1 MTRALARTQH
11 DHLPMLTTWFLATN
25 ELVAERFALR
35 VVRVVRDPVT
45 GGVFEASGPVWESLS
60 DLAFF
65 QIDGLDLG
73 VVALLFGVEAL
84 EELDRTRALG
94 GTEAP
99 ETGLPALYRVPAEA
113 VATFQRDLRSRT
125 QRAKSFGERARAK
138 GLRSGVDVGAS
149 PPFLERSGA
158 WRGDVLPDA
167 EAELFE
173 AFATLLE
180 DAEPGMA
187 IVAVAEEP

>member
-1 MTRALARTQH
+1 
-11 DHLPMLTTWFLATN
+11 MLTTWFLATN
-25 ELVAERFALR
+25 ELVAERFELR
-35 VVRVVRDPVT
+35 IVREVRDPVT
-45 GGVFEASGPVWESLS
+45 GRGLKASGPVWESLS

-73 VVALLFGVEAL
+73 IVALLFGVEAL
-84 EELDRTRALG
+84 DELDRTRVLG
-94 GTEAP
+94 GTEGGKNTFEA
-99 ETGLPALYRVPAEA
+99 GLPALYRVPAEA
-113 VATFQRDLRSRT
+113 VAAFQRDLRNRT
-125 QRAKSFGERARAK
+125 LRAKSFGERARAK
-138 GLRSGVDVGAS
+138 GLRSGVDIGAS

-158 WRGDVLPDA
+158 WRGDVLPDV

-187 IVAVAEEP
+187 IVALAEEP

>member
-1 MTRALARTQH
+1 
-11 DHLPMLTTWFLATN
+11 MLTTWFLATN
-25 ELVAERFALR
+25 ELVAERFELR
-35 VVRVVRDPVT
+35 VAREVRDPST
-45 GGVFEASGPVWESLS
+45 GGAMQIVGPVWETLS

-73 VVALLFGVEAL
+73 IVALLFGVEAL
-84 EELDRTRALG
+84 EELDRTRALS
-94 GTEAP
+94 GTAEGQSTF
-99 ETGLPALYRVPAEA
+99 ETGLPALHRVPAEA
-113 VATFQRDLRSRT
+113 VAAFQRDLRNRT

-138 GLRSGVDVGAS
+138 GLRSGVDIGAS

-167 EAELFE
+167 ESELFE

-187 IVAVAEEP
+187 IVALAEEP